1 MCAPASAQSSVQV
14 IMSKVNF
21 DSDEI
26 LHALRLGYMMSWYA
40 SVRAAHALC
49 LLPPP
54 SPFQRPGLR
63 AEASASGQLVLLVG
77 DGLGA

>member
-1 MCAPASAQSSVQV
+1 MCAPASAQSSVQI
-14 IMSKVNF
+14 IMGKINF

-40 SVRAAHALC
+40 NVRATHALC
-49 LLPPP
+49 LLPSP
-54 SPFQRPGLR
+54 SPFPRPGLR